1 MRSQGVFQMIKVVR
15 FMSFSEFFGLIEGK
29 ELENTKNHKEEDKSK
44 TDSIGFC
51 FTPIDELKDD
61 TIYNIARYLCSVA
74 TTKFCVVADI
84 DETKL
89 KKGYGVYADHSE
101 DDKMT
106 LRDLADPSKWKS
118 MTVDEYSTTKY
129 SLKDLK
135 NARWFLPENE
145 GDGFWSIE
153 WKNPVEITEKVNN
166 KLLKKGKGSA

>member
-1 MRSQGVFQMIKVVR
+1 MRSQEVLRMIKVVR
-15 FMSFSEFFGLIEGK
+15 FMSFSEFLGLIEGK
-29 ELENTKNHKEEDKSK
+29 ELENTKNHKEEDDCK

-51 FTPIDELKDD
+51 FTPIDEFKDD

-89 KKGYGVYADHSE
+89 KKGYGIYADHSE
-101 DDKMT
+101 DDKMS
-106 LRDLADPSKWKS
+106 LRDLIDPSKWKTI
-118 MTVDEYSTTKY
+118 TVDEYSTTKY
-129 SLKDLK
+129 SLKDLE

-153 WKNPVEITEKVNN
+153 WKNPEEITDKVN
-166 KLLKKGKGSA
+166 KKRREKNA

>member
-15 FMSFSEFFGLIEGK
+15 FMSFSEFFALIEGK

-89 KKGYGVYADHSE
+89 RKGYGVYADHSE
-101 DDKMT
+101 DDKMS
-106 LRDLADPSKWKS
+106 LRDMVDPSKWKS

-129 SLKDLK
+129 SLKDLE
-135 NARWFLPENE
+135 NARWFLPEDE
-145 GDGFWSIE
+145 GDGFFSIE
-153 WKNPVEITEKVNN
+153 WEHPVEITEKVNN

>member
-1 MRSQGVFQMIKVVR
+1 MRSQRVFQMIKVVR

-29 ELENTKNHKEEDKSK
+29 ELENYKNHKEEDHSK

-89 KKGYGVYADHSE
+89 KKGYGVYADHSD

-106 LRDLADPSKWKS
+106 LQDLVDPSKWKS

-129 SLKDLK
+129 SLKDLE
-135 NARWFLPENE
+135 NARWFLPKEG
-145 GDGFWSIE
+145 GDGFFSIE
-153 WKNPVEITEKVNN
+153 WEHPVEITEIVNS
-166 KLLKKGKGSA
+166 KLLKKGKENA

>member
-1 MRSQGVFQMIKVVR
+1 MRSQRGLQMIKVVR
-15 FMSFSEFFGLIEGK
+15 FMSFSEFFSLIEGR
-29 ELENTKNHKEEDKSK
+29 ELENTTDHKKENDAK

-51 FTPIDELKDD
+51 LTPIAELKDD
-61 TIYNIARYLCSVA
+61 TIYKIAQYLCSVA

-101 DDKMT
+101 DDKMS
-106 LRDLADPSKWKS
+106 LQDMADPSKWKS

-129 SLKDLK
+129 SLKDLE
-135 NARWFLPENE
+135 NVRWFLPQDE

-153 WKNPVEITEKVNN
+153 WQEPVEITEKVNN
-166 KLLKKGKGSA
+166 KLLKKGAEK